1 MGGQSCGVTNMSK
14 IAFRTEQKSLSPN
27 SRTIKISVPEF
38 VLKNPEEIQRVKK
51 VWDKVRTRLGQAGFD
66 LGHYRTTLRCLTS
79 ECPVPKPDLKMA
91 KDFADMTE
99 KEFSEMLATISDL
112 GELEGV
118 ANRRKIL
125 NAPHLKRYSQW
136 QRDLIL
142 QRKWE
147 ILHG

>member
-1 MGGQSCGVTNMSK
+1 MSK
-14 IAFRTEQKSLSPN
+14 IAFRTEQNSLSPN
-27 SRTIKISVPEF
+27 SRPIKISVSEF
-38 VLKNPEEIQRVKK
+38 VLKNPEEIHRVKK
-51 VWDKVRTRLGQAGFD
+51 VWDKVRTRLGQAGFN

-99 KEFSEMLATISDL
+99 KEFSAMLATISDL
-112 GELEGV
+112 CELEGI

-125 NAPHLKRYSQW
+125 NAPQLKRYSQW
-136 QRDLIL
+136 QRDLII

>member
-1 MGGQSCGVTNMSK
+1 MSK
-14 IAFRTEQKSLSPN
+14 IEFRTEQKSLSPN
-27 SRTIKISVPEF
+27 YRTIKISVPEF
-38 VLKNPEEIQRVKK
+38 VLKNHEEIQRVRK

-79 ECPVPKPDLKMA
+79 ECPVPKPDLKMV

-136 QRDLIL
+136 QRDLII

>member
-1 MGGQSCGVTNMSK
+1 MSK
-14 IAFRTEQKSLSPN
+14 IAFRTEQNSLSPN
-27 SRTIKISVPEF
+27 YRTIKIFVPEF
-38 VLKNPEEIQRVKK
+38 VLKNPEEIQKVRK

-79 ECPVPKPDLKMA
+79 ECPVPKPDPAMA

-99 KEFSEMLATISDL
+99 KEFSAMLATISDL
-112 GELEGV
+112 GELEGI

-125 NAPHLKRYSQW
+125 NVPQLKRYSQW
-136 QRDLIL
+136 QRDLII

>member
-1 MGGQSCGVTNMSK
+1 MSK

-51 VWDKVRTRLGQAGFD
+51 VWDKVRTRLGQAGFN

-99 KEFSEMLATISDL
+99 REFSEMLATISDL

-136 QRDLIL
+136 QRDLII

>member
-1 MGGQSCGVTNMSK
+1 MSK

-38 VLKNPEEIQRVKK
+38 VLKNPEEIQRVRK

-66 LGHYRTTLRCLTS
+66 LGLYRTTLRCLTS

-136 QRDLIL
+136 QRDLII

>member
-1 MGGQSCGVTNMSK
+1 
-14 IAFRTEQKSLSPN
+14 
-27 SRTIKISVPEF
+27 
-38 VLKNPEEIQRVKK
+38 
-51 VWDKVRTRLGQAGFD
+51 
-66 LGHYRTTLRCLTS
+66 
-79 ECPVPKPDLKMA
+79 
-91 KDFADMTE
+91 MTE

-125 NAPHLKRYSQW
+125 NAPHLKRYNQW
-136 QRDLIL
+136 QRDLII

>member
-1 MGGQSCGVTNMSK
+1 MSK
-14 IAFRTEQKSLSPN
+14 IAFRTEQKSLSPK

-38 VLKNPEEIQRVKK
+38 VLKNHEEIQRVKK

-136 QRDLIL
+136 QRDLII

>member
-1 MGGQSCGVTNMSK
+1 MSK

-51 VWDKVRTRLGQAGFD
+51 VWDKVRTRLGQAGFN

-118 ANRRKIL
+118 ANRRKNL

-136 QRDLIL
+136 QRDLII